1 MTDQQTVII
10 ELANI
15 GRSFSMGY
23 KKTPNARPII
33 NITIPDELL
42 DEVENFRFTER
53 KRNRSQ
59 AICQILELGLK
70 AYREQKEPSTII
82 SSKGDDYDS

>member
-1 MTDQQTVII
+1 
-10 ELANI
+10 
-15 GRSFSMGY
+15 MGY

-42 DEVENFRFTER
+42 EEIENFRYAER

-70 AYREQKEPSTII
+70 THREQKGPSSMKTKIT
-82 SSKGDDYDS
+82 SKGDPHDA